1 MSTSPVSTCVRHPD
15 RATGLACTR
24 CGRPA
29 CPECLRPAAV
39 GQHCVDCVR
48 QGQQDVR
55 PVRTVGGGRAGT
67 GVPLVTYGLIAV
79 NVLVY
84 VITAAQA
91 GSPMDNYR
99 GSSVFREFVLVPLLV
114 ADGQWW
120 RLLGSGFLHY
130 GAIHLLVN
138 MFALYIVGRDLEQA
152 LGRVRYSCV
161 YLISLLG
168 GSAAVML
175 LSDSITQT
183 AGASGAVYGLFG
195 AVTVTLI
202 RLRRSPT
209 PMLVVIGVNVLISFS
224 LPGISLWGH
233 LGGLAAGTLSALGIL
248 FVPGWLGARDQR
260 AGQRI
265 GWVALGA
272 VALACL
278 AVIVAAV
285 FWIRSQPPFTAPMVI
300 TNAATSA
307 VDGSGVVASGVAPA
321 ALAGSV

>member
-1 MSTSPVSTCVRHPD
+1 MDCPDGWVGVWHDGRVSNPPVTTCVRHPD
-15 RATGLACTR
+15 RPTGLACTR

-48 QGQQDVR
+48 QGQRDVR
-55 PVRTVGGGRAGT
+55 PVRSVGGARAG
-67 GVPLVTYGLIAV
+67 GAVPYVTYGLIAV

-99 GSSVFREFVLVPLLV
+99 GSALFREWVLVPRLV
-114 ADGQWW
+114 ADGEWI

-138 MFALYIVGRDLEQA
+138 MFALYVVGRDLEQV
-152 LGRVRYSCV
+152 LGRVRFACV
-161 YLISLLG
+161 YVVSLLG
-168 GSAAVML
+168 GAAAVMAL
-175 LSDSITQT
+175 ADSISAT

-202 RLRRSPT
+202 RLRQSPT
-209 PMLVVIGVNVLISFS
+209 PMLVVIGINVVISLS

-233 LGGLAAGTLSALGIL
+233 LGGLAAGTLSTLGIL
-248 FVPGWLGARDQR
+248 FVPGWLSAKTPE
-260 AGQRI
+260 AAQRI
-265 GWVALGA
+265 GWAALTGVA
-272 VALACL
+272 VVCL
-278 AVIVAAV
+278 AVVIAAAAV
-285 FWIRSQPPFTAPMVI
+285 QRGEPPVVLVGAPPTI
-300 TNAATSA
+300 
-307 VDGSGVVASGVAPA
+307 GQ
-321 ALAGSV
+321 L

>member
-1 MSTSPVSTCVRHPD
+1 MGVGWAWHDGRVSNPPTPTCVRHPD

-39 GQHCVDCVR
+39 GQHCVECVR
-48 QGQQDVR
+48 QGQRDVR
-55 PVRTVGGGRAGT
+55 PVRTVGGARADAGA
-67 GVPLVTYGLIAV
+67 VPYVTYGLIAV

-91 GSPMDNYR
+91 GSAMDNYR
-99 GSSVFREFVLVPLLV
+99 GSALFREFVLVPRLV
-114 ADGQWW
+114 ADGEFL

-138 MFALYIVGRDLEQA
+138 MFALYIVGRDLERV
-152 LGRVRYSCV
+152 LGRIRYACV

-168 GSAAVML
+168 GSAAVMA
-175 LSDSITQT
+175 LSGSITAT

-202 RLRRSPT
+202 RLRQSPT

-233 LGGLAAGTLSALGIL
+233 LGGLAAGTLGALGIL
-248 FVPGWLGARDQR
+248 FAPGWLSARTPE
-260 AGQRI
+260 AAQRI
-265 GWVALGA
+265 GWAALGA
-272 VALACL
+272 VAVACL
-278 AVIVAAV
+278 AVIVAATV
-285 FWIRSQPPFTAPMVI
+285 YLRSQPPVI
-300 TNAATSA
+300 LI
-307 VDGSGVVASGVAPA
+307 GAPA
-321 ALAGSV
+321 TAAEVATH